1 MKKVL
6 LLLFSFCGI
15 FCMSA
20 QTIINGIWNRDPEW
34 GKKNTKISLFEV
46 ENGILKELAASNLS
60 PQNEFL
66 FAINQTNPAFYV
78 IGTSLLSSV
87 NNFVF
92 YLNPNDRLNVIINND
107 RYKLVGDNTPQNKEM
122 ERWYNLQFPL
132 EDKAVYF
139 TKYLS
144 SYVDYFP
151 LLEEKLEDIDAFKPE
166 YLDDVVFNAA
176 FEKYMEYNIL
186 NDVLTFLN
194 TPRTAHPQ
202 DEDYPDYINR
212 ISLSKITDSP
222 ALLNYPYGM
231 SILERTRY
239 LKNRRLKAKTPE
251 EEAKKIDGF
260 YESLRRDIPEIQN
273 PLVRGE
279 LVLKATKGLKSVEG
293 LLQYNEEFTKFLAND
308 DQKQRMH
315 QIMVEK
321 SDMGDGIIA
330 FDFKFPDVNGKEVK
344 LSDFKGKVVYID
356 VWATWCGPCIK
367 EIPDLK
373 KLEAEYHNKDVDF
386 LSVSVDKQDD
396 YKKWE
401 AFLIKEKLGGV
412 QLFAGDKKEEIV
424 KPYDISGIPRF
435 ILIGKDGKIIY
446 TNAPRPGSSEIKLLL
461 DAALKK

>member
-1 MKKVL
+1 M
-6 LLLFSFCGI
+6 
-15 FCMSA
+15 
-20 QTIINGIWNRDPEW
+20 
-34 GKKNTKISLFEV
+34 
-46 ENGILKELAASNLS
+46 
-60 PQNEFL
+60 
-66 FAINQTNPAFYV
+66 
-78 IGTSLLSSV
+78 
-87 NNFVF
+87 
-92 YLNPNDRLNVIINND
+92 
-107 RYKLVGDNTPQNKEM
+107 
-122 ERWYNLQFPL
+122 
-132 EDKAVYF
+132 
-139 TKYLS
+139 
-144 SYVDYFP
+144 
-151 LLEEKLEDIDAFKPE
+151 
-166 YLDDVVFNAA
+166 
-176 FEKYMEYNIL
+176 
-186 NDVLTFLN
+186 
-194 TPRTAHPQ
+194 
-202 DEDYPDYINR
+202 
-212 ISLSKITDSP
+212 
-222 ALLNYPYGM
+222 
-231 SILERTRY
+231 
-239 LKNRRLKAKTPE
+239 
-251 EEAKKIDGF
+251 
-260 YESLRRDIPEIQN
+260 
-273 PLVRGE
+273 
-279 LVLKATKGLKSVEG
+279 KATKGLKSVEG

-356 VWATWCGPCIK
+356 VWVTWCGPCIK